1 MGVEVYSA
9 TSVRNEAKMKRSVW
23 IIVVAALAFGIGLF
37 SPLGA
42 TRAGAQDWASAKL
55 EKSPRHREWV
65 KVRHGKRVVDTFVV
79 YPQAKDKRPVVLV
92 IHEIFGLTDWAQ
104 LVADEI
110 AEQGYIAVEPDLLS
124 GMGPHGGRTTSF
136 TQQQAIEA
144 VSNLNPEQ
152 ITADLNAAANYAL
165 KLPASN
171 GKLFVVGFC
180 WGGGQSFRYA
190 TNRRGLK
197 AAFVF
202 YGTPPPAEAMKRIA
216 VPVYGFYGES
226 DERVSS
232 TVPETQKQMKAL
244 GKIYEAVIYKGA
256 GHGFMRAGEAP
267 NATDANSD
275 ARKQAWMRFKVL
287 LEEHDQ

>member
-1 MGVEVYSA
+1 M
-9 TSVRNEAKMKRSVW
+9 RRL
-23 IIVVAALAFGIGLF
+23 LAVFAVGGLF
-37 SPLGA
+37 VAGSLFAPFIA
-42 TRAGAQDWASAKL
+42 RNAGAQEWAAAKL

-124 GMGPHGGRTTSF
+124 GMGPKGGRTTSF
-136 TQQQAIEA
+136 SQQQAIEA
-144 VSNLNPEQ
+144 VSGLNPEQ
-152 ITADLNAAANYAL
+152 ITADLNAAARYAL
-165 KLPASN
+165 KPPSAN

-190 TNRRGLK
+190 TNRRGLS

-202 YGTPPPAEAMKRIA
+202 YGTPPPAEAMRRITA
-216 VPVYGFYGES
+216 PVYGFYGG
-226 DERVSS
+226 DDARVTA
-232 TVPETQKQMKAL
+232 TVPEAQKEMKAA
-244 GKIYEAVIYKGA
+244 GKTYDAVVYKGA

-267 NATDANSD
+267 DASAGNAA
-275 ARKQAWMRFKVL
+275 ARKQAWVRWKVL
-287 LEEHDQ
+287 LEENDLGGSGK

>member
-1 MGVEVYSA
+1 LPAVPSA
-9 TSVRNEAKMKRSVW
+9 AIIASILDLIEAINMRRFVP
-23 IIVVAALAFGIGLF
+23 ILLAAILIL
-37 SPLGA
+37 PGA
-42 TRAGAQDWASAKL
+42 RAAIAQQWASARL
-55 EKSPRHREWV
+55 DKSPRHREWV
-65 KVRHGKRVVDTFVV
+65 TVTHGHRKVDTFVV
-79 YPQAKDKRPVVLV
+79 YPQVKDKRPVVLI

-110 AEQGYIAVEPDLLS
+110 AAQGYIAVEPDLLS

-136 TQQQAIEA
+136 TQQQAIEEI
-144 VSNLNPEQ
+144 SHLNPGQ

-190 TNRRGLK
+190 TNRRGLS

-202 YGTPPPAEAMKRIA
+202 YGVPPAAEAMKRITA
-216 VPVYGFYGES
+216 PVYGFYGGE
-226 DERVSS
+226 DERITA
-232 TVPETQKQMKAL
+232 TVPETQTEMKAA
-244 GKIYEAVIYKGA
+244 GKIYDAVIYKGA

-267 NATDANSD
+267 DAHEANSD
-275 ARKQAWMRFKVL
+275 ARKQAWVRWKVL
-287 LEEHDQ
+287 LEENDH